1 MSTPVVPAPPYT
13 LTVEPAG
20 WTVPCEAHQTLREAA
35 AAAGIVLPTSC
46 RAGTCRHCMSRLR
59 AGQVRYRVDWPGLS
73 AEEKAEGWTLPC
85 VAIALTDVTL
95 EAPAASQTIPP

>member
-1 MSTPVVPAPPYT
+1 
-13 LTVEPAG
+13 
-20 WTVPCEAHQTLREAA
+20 
-35 AAAGIVLPTSC
+35 
-46 RAGTCRHCMSRLR
+46 MSRLR